1 MISTKSIA
9 HGRQTGTDI
18 ARSRRFYD
26 AVFGWPVLLEAARRI
41 TAGQQHGAV
50 FEARHGARRLG
61 VVALAGPAGVRR
73 LVEFVVVDPDASV
86 VPVSL

>member
-41 TAGQQHGAV
+41 PQVSSTAPSSRRAMVREDWASTGTV
-50 FEARHGARRLG
+50 DWCRRAR
-61 VVALAGPAGVRR
+61 
-73 LVEFVVVDPDASV
+73 ASDF
-86 VPVSL
+86 